1 MKRRKQELGIMGIR
15 KLPTEVMGKFP
26 NIPSS
31 QNPSQ
36 VPSLRSG
43 NPSQTHSR
51 HSGFNIKQ
59 IFLIVIVGILLLD
72 KCEVVHGQ
80 NGIEENSL
88 FDFSNNEIVDN
99 FGLTAYG
106 EPCTDECS
114 NRGFSYAWCHKTP
127 SRNGTWVDRDYCSQ
141 NPGYTRYG
149 EKCLDG
155 CSRKKNQPFFTCPTK
170 LTKRGD
176 WDYCSPFEA
185 DLICEWSQWGP
196 WSQCSNQCGTKS
208 TKTRRRRLEQK
219 GTDGRVGRCSGEI
232 EQSIKSCP
240 GTPCPGRTHFLL
252 KIYNRPVVLVV

>member
-15 KLPTEVMGKFP
+15 KFPTEVMGKFP
-26 NIPSS
+26 KIPSS

-43 NPSQTHSR
+43 NPSHTHR

-106 EPCTDECS
+106 EPCTDI
-114 NRGFSYAWCHKTP
+114 RF
-127 SRNGTWVDRDYCSQ
+127 D
-141 NPGYTRYG
+141 
-149 EKCLDG
+149 DG
-155 CSRKKNQPFFTCPTK
+155 PDTSKFQ
-170 LTKRGD
+170 
-176 WDYCSPFEA
+176 
-185 DLICEWSQWGP
+185 
-196 WSQCSNQCGTKS
+196 
-208 TKTRRRRLEQK
+208 
-219 GTDGRVGRCSGEI
+219 
-232 EQSIKSCP
+232 
-240 GTPCPGRTHFLL
+240 
-252 KIYNRPVVLVV
+252 